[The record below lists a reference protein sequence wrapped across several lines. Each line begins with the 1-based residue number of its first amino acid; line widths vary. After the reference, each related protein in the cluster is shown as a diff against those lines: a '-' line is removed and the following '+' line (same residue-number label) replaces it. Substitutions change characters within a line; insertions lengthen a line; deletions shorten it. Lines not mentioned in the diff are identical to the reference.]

1 MAMSTR
7 KRSAK
12 LTKIFDGG
20 HKFSSTDQ
28 FKQGTLP
35 TKQEVI
41 QRMLNEDN
49 FYSMDA
55 ARTVASELAKLWIWS
70 NVYPV
75 HELTA
80 ARKIF
85 DVMKDFKAID
95 HYPKKKRSKPAYV
108 TKENQFM
115 SDANDL
121 FDIFCKDSSQR
132 RELEE
137 KFLLR
142 MTQKDHE
149 FYEDQKGPRNAKC
162 LSSIDPLTS
171 SDYRF
176 QRRVQEK
183 QHESCVELFDES
195 CSSSADIEVVSSD
208 CDNTSLSSE
217 SSSATLFGISQPSQQ
232 NRSNWPNLAKIAERF
247 QISDRAA
254 AALANAVL
262 KDVGLVT
269 ENDKKLVIDKNK
281 LRRER
286 QKYREDIR
294 QNQSKFFHMIN
305 GVYVDG
311 RKDATLTTSQLDNGK
326 SYQSMHL
333 EEHYVM
339 VGEPGEYYVTHFG
352 TADGK
357 GCSIA
362 DGIFSAIKDTELQEK
377 LEVIGSDG
385 AATMTGVNSGCIRTL
400 EVLLKRPLQWVV
412 CLLHTNELPLRHI
425 FQYLDGGT
433 KSPNAF
439 AGPIGK
445 SLDSN
450 SSQWPVITFK
460 PILNP
465 YFPTLPNEVL
475 EELSTDQ
482 YYGYRICWA
491 VICGEVDEDLKLL
504 EIGPIVHSRWLT
516 LACRILRLYTAT
528 CNPSQSLVTL
538 AEYCLKVYFPTW
550 FEIKCNNKL
559 TLGSINFFN
568 LVQRMVNFPNQNV
581 VKIGLDVLQRNG
593 YFAHPENV
601 LVAMLGDDNEDL
613 RRLAVNK
620 IFAIRSKIPNVVI
633 ENDNFEGGFI
643 KPVGVFDDSST
654 IRKFLIPKINF
665 MAKSYHKM
673 VNMNLPDI
681 TEPPATRLLS
691 NEAINSLRL
700 TPLRLDHPCHN
711 QAVERHVKLVTEASA
726 AAATFE
732 RRDGIIRQRIHSRKL
747 MKCFETKKQFN
758 V

>member
-1 MAMSTR
+1 
-7 KRSAK
+7 
-12 LTKIFDGG
+12 
-20 HKFSSTDQ
+20 
-28 FKQGTLP
+28 
-35 TKQEVI
+35 
-41 QRMLNEDN
+41 
-49 FYSMDA
+49 
-55 ARTVASELAKLWIWS
+55 
-70 NVYPV
+70 
-75 HELTA
+75 
-80 ARKIF
+80 
-85 DVMKDFKAID
+85 
-95 HYPKKKRSKPAYV
+95 
-108 TKENQFM
+108 
-115 SDANDL
+115 
-121 FDIFCKDSSQR
+121 
-132 RELEE
+132 
-137 KFLLR
+137 

-162 LSSIDPLTS
+162 LSSVDPLTS

-208 CDNTSLSSE
+208 CDNTSLSFE

-311 RKDATLTTSQLDNGK
+311 RKDATLITSQLDNGK

-339 VGEPGEYYVTHFG
+339 VGEPGEYYLTHFG
-352 TADGK
+352 TANGK

-550 FEIKCNNKL
+550 FEISWLWDQSTFLILFKEWLTFQIKTWLKL
-559 TLGSINFFN
+559 VLTFFN
-568 LVQRMVNFPNQNV
+568 EMAILHIRKMFWLPCLETTMRTWGDWLSTKYLQFDQKYQMLWLRMIIL
-581 VKIGLDVLQRNG
+581 K
-593 YFAHPENV
+593 
-601 LVAMLGDDNEDL
+601 EDL
-613 RRLAVNK
+613 SSQLEFLTIHLQFENLVSVK
-620 IFAIRSKIPNVVI
+620 RS
-633 ENDNFEGGFI
+633 
-643 KPVGVFDDSST
+643 
-654 IRKFLIPKINF
+654 
-665 MAKSYHKM
+665 
-673 VNMNLPDI
+673 
-681 TEPPATRLLS
+681 
-691 NEAINSLRL
+691 
-700 TPLRLDHPCHN
+700 
-711 QAVERHVKLVTEASA
+711 
-726 AAATFE
+726 TFY
-732 RRDGIIRQRIHSRKL
+732 
-747 MKCFETKKQFN
+747 TK
-758 V
+758 